1 MSENE
6 NPFVDMDSIK
16 ACREAYDN
24 LFSRLGPESLATL
37 RAKQALVAAILDKA
51 DDTSEAYS
59 LVKELAEELGSSAY
73 STRDEFDDVAYLYA
87 CAAYDNEDDVELA
100 INAAQMAYSSYS
112 QLVCMRV
119 DDNLLDCLVDSCNL
133 LLDLYEEQ
141 ENAMAALVLL
151 YDCCGIL
158 ATTDNRYDSS
168 IVDLLFSLGC
178 YSRVSAVMKK
188 RYRKMLNHFA
198 RPLLSRIYER
208 SSLFVHLCKDR
219 EDDGLVMR
227 CAMSTLDDCDS
238 YIHMR
243 VESFILCPEFAS
255 RSYRSEL
262 VSVLKGKARTMRL
275 LSSHFAKLIEERK
288 EDNEADASTQEMAR
302 RVAEQMEEGAKVHE
316 ELAKEAD
323 EKRDVDWQDFLERCI
338 DCFSDPDDL

>member
-73 STRDEFDDVAYLYA
+73 SARDEFDDVAYLYA
-87 CAAYDNEDDVELA
+87 CAAYDNEEDVEVA

-141 ENAMAALVLL
+141 ENAIAAMVLL
-151 YDCCGIL
+151 YDCCGLL
-158 ATTDNRYDSS
+158 AATDNRYDSS

-188 RYRKMLNHFA
+188 RYRKMVNHFA
-198 RPLLSRIYER
+198 RPLLSRIHER
-208 SSLFVHLCKDR
+208 SSLLEHVCRNR

-243 VESFILCPEFAS
+243 VESFVLCPEFAS
-255 RSYRSEL
+255 RPYRSDL
-262 VSVLKGKARTMRL
+262 VSVLRRKAVAMRL
-275 LSSHFAKLIEERK
+275 LSSHFRKLVEGRK
-288 EDNEADASTQEMAR
+288 DGKEADEDTLSLAR
-302 RVAEQMEEGAKVHE
+302 RSVELMEEGARLHE
-316 ELAKEAD
+316 ELMEEVD
-323 EKRDVDWQDFLERCI
+323 GKRDVDWQDFLERCT
-338 DCFSDPDDL
+338 DCFSDPDEL

>member
-168 IVDLLFSLGC
+168 IVDLLFSLGRESNGC
-178 YSRVSAVMKK
+178 GSGLEVAV
-188 RYRKMLNHFA
+188 
-198 RPLLSRIYER
+198 I
-208 SSLFVHLCKDR
+208 D
-219 EDDGLVMR
+219 
-227 CAMSTLDDCDS
+227 
-238 YIHMR
+238 
-243 VESFILCPEFAS
+243 
-255 RSYRSEL
+255 
-262 VSVLKGKARTMRL
+262 
-275 LSSHFAKLIEERK
+275 SSHLIFRFRLKSGYIRECRLCRIGRHWLY
-288 EDNEADASTQEMAR
+288 T
-302 RVAEQMEEGAKVHE
+302 
-316 ELAKEAD
+316 
-323 EKRDVDWQDFLERCI
+323 C
-338 DCFSDPDDL
+338 P